1 MKKIN
6 NIVLLTAA
14 LAASLACQKAEINE
28 QKPQSEGRF
37 TVLVTTEEIS
47 TRTVFGTLSGDNK
60 YPTLWQAG
68 NEVKFS
74 LNNAEGVSAAAE
86 VVGGV
91 QLLSSLL
98 RLQMYRPSPTP
109 SMLFLLQVQLLPL
122 PRTAFL

>member
-47 TRTVFGTLSGDNK
+47 TRTAFGTLSGNK
-60 YPTLWQAG
+60 YPTLWQTDD
-68 NEVKFS
+68 EVKFS
-74 LNNAEGVSAAAE
+74 LNKAEGVSATAD
-86 VVGGV
+86 VVGEPV
-91 QLLSSLL
+91 
-98 RLQMYRPSPTP
+98 RKVPD
-109 SMLFLLQVQLLPL
+109 
-122 PRTAFL
+122 

>member
-60 YPTLWQAG
+60 YPTLWQEG

-86 VVGGV
+86 VVGGGCNC
-91 QLLSSLL
+91 
-98 RLQMYRPSPTP
+98 
-109 SMLFLLQVQLLPL
+109 
-122 PRTAFL
+122 

>member
-14 LAASLACQKAEINE
+14 LAASIACQKAEINE

-47 TRTVFGTLSGDNK
+47 TRTVFGTLSGDK
-60 YPTLWQAG
+60 YPTLWQSG

-74 LNNAEGVSAAAE
+74 LNNAEGVSAAAQ
-86 VVGGV
+86 VVGGG
-91 QLLSSLL
+91 QLLISLL
-98 RLQMYRPSPTP
+98 RL
-109 SMLFLLQVQLLPL
+109 
-122 PRTAFL
+122 